1 MTPTRD
7 ARVRPRDRRTV
18 IDLIAI
24 ILLCGT
30 IGWGFQPVFDGF
42 GFLVPV
48 GIGIGLGVAIALL
61 AAARRWP
68 LAIVTL
74 ATIVGYF
81 LIGAPAALPRTTLFA
96 IPTLESFSALATGA
110 VTAWKAFVTAGLPL
124 DIAEHALV
132 PFILMLI
139 CAVTSTSLALRLKSA
154 AWTLLPLGLSAAVV
168 ALFGSR
174 AAGLPVYVGAGF
186 AVVLIAWL
194 GIRHA
199 LDPSR
204 HLLQAA
210 TETTAVHLRAVRRRR
225 IVAAAAVLLVAL
237 AGGSAGGAVLFDSGR
252 VDRIVARDY
261 VVPPLNLYDY
271 TSPLQSFR
279 AYVRDH
285 ADTAQF
291 TVTGLPTGAR
301 VRLAALDAYD
311 GLVLHASDDV
321 ASGSGRFLPL
331 SAGAADAESLTRVDV
346 LVGDYT
352 GVWLPTV
359 GAVQQLTYDGGAE
372 STDAAQRRGTFYN
385 DQTQTALNTRGLTPG
400 VAYTLETTIPRAPS
414 QTSLADAQFAP
425 VRMPPATNVP
435 EDIAALATQAT
446 ADAVTPLEKVEALAG
461 WLSSTGYFSHGL
473 EGDAP
478 SLSGHGAVRLHDFL
492 GGDTIVGDDEQYA
505 VSMMLMATQ
514 LGIPARVV
522 MGWYPSGDAAGID
535 PFVATGDNLH
545 AWVEVA
551 FAGHGWVAFDA
562 APPPDKVPRESAA
575 RPRTDPK
582 PQVLQPPIP
591 PQEEAADDTPIAPHD
606 RDNGDEKD
614 KPEETVTDWG
624 LIILTVV
631 GVGAGTVLLA
641 PLVIVLLVKAIRRWR
656 RQRSSSA
663 PARIAGGWDE
673 IVDRAVDLRV
683 PIRGGATRVET
694 AQTLQ
699 RTFPGVAVVP
709 LARRADASIYGPTSV
724 DAIEAEAFWQE
735 AGRVVHGMRRS
746 VGRGRRMRARISLR
760 SVIGARG
767 RTRGGEGPDDDT
779 SARSAAAGRGR
790 G

>member
-1 MTPTRD
+1 MTPARD

-18 IDLIAI
+18 IDLVAI

-48 GIGIGLGVAIALL
+48 GIGTALGIAIALL

-68 LAIVTL
+68 LPLVTL

-81 LIGAPAALPRTTLFA
+81 LIGAPAALPTTTLFA
-96 IPTLESFSALATGA
+96 IPTVDSFFALATGA

-132 PFILMLI
+132 PFILMLV
-139 CAVTSTSLALRLKSA
+139 CAVTSTSLALRLRSA
-154 AWTLLPLGLSAAVV
+154 AWTLIPLGLSATAV
-168 ALFGSR
+168 ALFGAR
-174 AAGLPVYVGAGF
+174 TAALPVYVGAGF
-186 AVVLIAWL
+186 AVVVIAWL

-210 TETTAVHLRAVRRRR
+210 TETTAVHLRAVRRQRM
-225 IVAAAAVLLVAL
+225 VASAAVLLVAL
-237 AGGSAGGAVLFDSGR
+237 VGGSVGGAVLFDGGR
-252 VDRIVARDY
+252 TDRVVARDH
-261 VVPPLNLYDY
+261 VVPPLNPYDY

-279 AYVRDH
+279 AYIRDH

-291 TVTGLPTGAR
+291 TVTGLPAGAR

-321 ASGSGRFLPL
+321 VSGSGRFLPL
-331 SAGAADAESLTRVDV
+331 SAGDPEATSLTRVDV

-352 GVWLPTV
+352 GIWLPTV
-359 GAVQQLTYDGGAE
+359 GAVQQLTYDGEAVP
-372 STDAAQRRGTFYN
+372 TDASMRRSTFYN
-385 DQTQTALNTRGLTPG
+385 DQTQTALNTSGLTPG
-400 VAYTLETTIPRAPS
+400 VAYTLETTIPPLPS
-414 QTSLADAQFAP
+414 QTSLADAQFASE
-425 VRMPPATNVP
+425 RIPPATNVP

-492 GGDTIVGDDEQYA
+492 SDDPMVGDDEQYA
-505 VSMMLMATQ
+505 VTMMLMATQ

-522 MGWYPSGDAAGID
+522 MGWYPSGDAAGLD

-562 APPPDKVPRESAA
+562 APPPDKVPRESAP

-591 PQEEAADDTPIAPHD
+591 PQEAVDDTPTAPHD
-606 RDNGDEKD
+606 HDSGDEKD
-614 KPEETVTDWG
+614 KPEETLTDWAP
-624 LIILTVV
+624 IILTAA
-631 GVGAGTVLLA
+631 GVGAGTVLLT
-641 PLVIVLLVKAIRRWR
+641 PLVIVLLVKAIRRRR
-656 RQRSSSA
+656 RQRSPSA

-673 IVDRAVDLRV
+673 IVDRAVDLRAPV
-683 PIRGGATRVET
+683 HGGATRIET
-694 AQTLQ
+694 AQALQ
-699 RTFPGVAVVP
+699 RAFPEVAVVP
-709 LARRADASIYGPTSV
+709 LARRADASIYGPVPV
-724 DAIEAEAFWQE
+724 DAVEAAAFWRE
-735 AGRVVHGMRRS
+735 AGRVVHGMRSS